1 MRRVREIFNG
11 CMQRIGLHAVNRR
24 IVMALEK
31 YNKMRD
37 FSKTPEPSGKTK
49 RTKSRTL
56 QFVIQKHNASRL
68 HYDFRLE
75 HNGVLLSWAVPKGPS
90 LNPADKR
97 LAVQTEDHPFE
108 YRKFEGLIPKGEYGG
123 GEVIIWDKGSFYPER
138 DGAPVKDLRE
148 AEKVIADGMRRGNLK
163 FTLDGDKL
171 HGSWALV
178 KLKNKEKDWL
188 LIKHTDD
195 FSAVDREV
203 VDEDESVVSGRT
215 IEDLQEKFG
224 TKAAKRTTNAAS
236 KRVNAKARKSAY
248 PPVIQPMLASL
259 APEPFSKEGWIY
271 EPKFDGIRA
280 IAYIHNGNVRLLSRR
295 GLDLTGRYPVL
306 ADALSLQKGD
316 LVLDGE
322 IVAFDNQGRP
332 SFQLL
337 QQRSGL
343 SRSTDVRQ
351 AEGTIPIQFYAFDI
365 LYKDGALMVNKPL
378 SDRKNELKKVLVQND
393 SIRLVDK
400 IEGSG
405 EDAFRACVENGL
417 EGILAKRADSLYEI
431 GKRSKSWLKVK
442 ATRSDDFV
450 ICGYTAGNG
459 SRSNLF
465 GALVLGYYKDGELKY
480 AGSVGTGFTEK
491 SMQAILKTLK
501 GLEMKSCPFSE
512 KAACKL
518 KATWLKPV
526 VVAQVKYA
534 EFTRDMI
541 LRVPVF
547 QHLRSDIDP
556 KQAGPN
562 PIVQPDASS
571 SEAIGADANS
581 AKGRVFAGLD
591 ATAKSFKEGSR
602 EVEVKGKRRAA
613 EVKSKSKKSG
623 NSTQQSVDQN
633 SIDTL
638 LESLQG
644 NSENLA
650 VEIDGHKI
658 SFSSLNKILWPGLGK
673 KYKPVTKRDYAIYLC
688 RMAPLILPHLKDRPL
703 TLIRY
708 PNGVEGKRF
717 FQKHW
722 EHKVPDFVETV
733 TYFSEKE
740 NKDDEFLLCN
750 NLPTLMWLAQI
761 ADLELHTVHTR
772 ITPEHDAHDVPST
785 FTGSLENINKSL
797 LNYPDFMVLDLDP
810 YLYSGKEAAN
820 EEPELNKKGF
830 KKVSELALMLKEILD
845 SLKLKGFIKTSGK
858 TGLHIYVP
866 VVRNADN
873 EELRSIAA
881 TLAKHCFEQ
890 KPGDVTID
898 WSVKKRTG
906 KVFFDFNMN
915 ARGKTLASIYS
926 PRNSILGTVSTPL
939 DWSELGSVYPTDF
952 TMDTV
957 PDRVAQLGD
966 LWSEIL
972 NEKNDLQIFLEQV
985 RAKDKQVKRR
995 RR

>member
-1 MRRVREIFNG
+1 
-11 CMQRIGLHAVNRR
+11 
-24 IVMALEK
+24 MALEK

-37 FSKTPEPSGKTK
+37 FSKTPEPSGKAK
-49 RTKSRTL
+49 RTKSHKL
-56 QFVIQKHNASRL
+56 QFVIQKHNATRL

-75 HNGVLLSWAVPKGPS
+75 HNGILLSWAVPKGPS
-90 LNPADKR
+90 LNPTDKR

-123 GEVIIWDKGSFYPER
+123 GEVIIWDKGTFYPER
-138 DGAPVKDLRE
+138 DGEPVKDIEE
-148 AEKVIADGMRRGNLK
+148 AEKVISDGMRRGTLK
-163 FTLDGDKL
+163 FMLEGDKL

-178 KLKNKEKDWL
+178 KLKNKEKEWL
-188 LIKHTDD
+188 LIKHNDD
-195 FSAVDREV
+195 FSTADREV
-203 VDEDESVVSGRT
+203 VDEDESVVSGMT
-215 IEDLQEKFG
+215 IEDLQEKYG
-224 TKAAKRTTNAAS
+224 TNPAKKAAGRKRNA
-236 KRVNAKARKSAY
+236 NAKPRIKSAY

-280 IAYIHNGNVRLLSRR
+280 IAYIHNGDVRLLSRR

-306 ADALSLQKGD
+306 ADALALQEGD

-322 IVAFDNQGRP
+322 IVAFDQQGRP

-343 SRSTDVRQ
+343 SRSTDVRH

-365 LYKDGALMVNKPL
+365 LYKNGTLMVNKPL
-378 SDRKNELKKVLVQND
+378 SDRKDELRRILQQND
-393 SIRLVDK
+393 SVRLVDK
-400 IEGSG
+400 IEGFG

-417 EGILAKRADSLYEI
+417 EGIVAKRADSLYEI
-431 GKRSKSWLKVK
+431 GKRSKTWLKVK
-442 ATRSDDFV
+442 ATKSDDFV

-459 SRSNLF
+459 SRSNSF
-465 GALVLGYYKDGELKY
+465 GALVLGYYKGDELKY

-491 SMQAILKTLK
+491 SMQSILKTLK
-501 GLEMKSCPFSE
+501 GLVVKTCPFSE
-512 KAACKL
+512 KSACKT

-534 EFTRDMI
+534 EFTRGMI

-556 KQAGPN
+556 KQTGPN
-562 PIVQPDASS
+562 PIVQPDAGSLEEAG
-571 SEAIGADANS
+571 SESNSTTGQIIAGLKATANS
-581 AKGRVFAGLD
+581 ASSKGEHRRRLSVKADAGLE
-591 ATAKSFKEGSR
+591 ALSTGS
-602 EVEVKGKRRAA
+602 
-613 EVKSKSKKSG
+613 
-623 NSTQQSVDQN
+623 NSRVTKNNSSAQSSLNQN
-633 SIDTL
+633 SIGEL
-638 LESLQG
+638 LDALHG
-644 NSENLA
+644 KGENLA
-650 VEIDGHKI
+650 IEVDGHKI
-658 SFSSLNKILWPGLGK
+658 SFSSLNKILWPGLGR
-673 KYKPVTKRDYAIYLC
+673 KYKPVSKRDYAIYLC
-688 RMAPLILPHLKDRPL
+688 KMAPLILRHLKDRPL

-722 EHKVPDFVETV
+722 EHKVPEFVETV

-740 NKDDEFLLCN
+740 NQDDEFLLCN

-772 ITPEHDAHDVPST
+772 IDPEPDALEMSRK
-785 FTGSLENINKSL
+785 FTGSIENINKSL

-873 EELRSIAA
+873 EELRSFAA

-890 KPGDVTID
+890 RPDDVTIE
-898 WSVKKRTG
+898 WAVKKRTG

-939 DWSELGSVYPTDF
+939 DWKELGSVYPTDF

-957 PDRVAQLGD
+957 PDRVAEIGD
-966 LWSEIL
+966 LWSDIL
-972 NEKNDLQIFLEQV
+972 FLKNDLQMFLESV
-985 RAKDKQVKRR
+985 PSKDAARRKRGR
-995 RR
+995 